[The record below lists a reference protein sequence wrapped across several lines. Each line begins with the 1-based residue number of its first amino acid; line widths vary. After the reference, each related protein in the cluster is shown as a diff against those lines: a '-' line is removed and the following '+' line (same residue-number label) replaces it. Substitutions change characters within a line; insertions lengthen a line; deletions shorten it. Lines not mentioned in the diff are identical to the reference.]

1 MLNVISG
8 DMPIDSGSVL
18 LDGKELNK
26 LKNFKRAQ
34 RIGRVFQNPAM
45 GTCPSMTIWEN
56 LSIADNKGKNFGL
69 SFGLNRQR
77 KGFTVHSLN
86 FWVWDL
92 KNRLSTLQAHFRA
105 VKDRHLHLLW
115 RL

>member
-69 SFGLNRQR
+69 FVWTQPSEKRL
-77 KGFTVHSLN
+77 FTVHSLN
-86 FWVWDL
+86 FWVW
-92 KNRLSTLQAHFRA
+92 T
-105 VKDRHLHLLW
+105 
-115 RL
+115 

>member
-1 MLNVISG
+1 M
-8 DMPIDSGSVL
+8 

-56 LSIADNKGKNFGL
+56 MSIADNKVRISDFRLDLTAEKRL
-69 SFGLNRQR
+69 LP
-77 KGFTVHSLN
+77 FT
-86 FWVWDL
+86 
-92 KNRLSTLQAHFRA
+92 A
-105 VKDRHLHLLW
+105 
-115 RL
+115 